1 MRKNILLTALAAAGW
16 MGLSLGNLHAAF
28 VNTNAFVVQ
37 FSLTAVLAGNVTTT
51 TNSNGI
57 ITTVTAQKARITS
70 KDILNLLHAE
80 FGGPA
85 FPAGAQLAFN
95 INSGPEGTGFA
106 VADKTGNVI
115 LNVSSSLMDSSYLFY
130 LTNLLAPTTVVTG
143 KFFDNTTDL
152 NTVSIETAYFS
163 DETIFYEDA
172 AGNDF
177 HVSGLATAK
186 ITMLQT
192 PMGGTYKMATL
203 VIPVSGAG
211 KILNPNDGHYDDAV
225 LTGTVTFTGKNI
237 FL

>member
-1 MRKNILLTALAAAGW
+1 MRKNVLLTALATAGW

-28 VNTNAFVVQ
+28 VNTNAFVIQ

-51 TNSNGI
+51 TNSNGT
-57 ITTVTAQKARITS
+57 ITTVKAQKVRITS
-70 KDILNLLHAE
+70 KNILNVLHSE

-85 FPAGAQLAFN
+85 FPTGAQLVFN
-95 INSGPEGTGFA
+95 NHSGPEGTGFA
-106 VADKTGNVI
+106 VADKNGNVI
-115 LNVSSSLMDSSYLFY
+115 LNVSSNLMDSSYLFY
-130 LTNLLAPTTVVTG
+130 LTNLLAPTTLVTG
-143 KFFDNTTDL
+143 KFFDNTTNL

-163 DETIFYEDA
+163 DETIFYKDA

-186 ITMLQT
+186 IIELQT
-192 PMGGTYKMATL
+192 PMGGTYKKVTL

-211 KILNPNDGHYDDAV
+211 KILNPSDSHYDDAV
-225 LTGTVTFTGKNI
+225 LTGTVTFAGKNI